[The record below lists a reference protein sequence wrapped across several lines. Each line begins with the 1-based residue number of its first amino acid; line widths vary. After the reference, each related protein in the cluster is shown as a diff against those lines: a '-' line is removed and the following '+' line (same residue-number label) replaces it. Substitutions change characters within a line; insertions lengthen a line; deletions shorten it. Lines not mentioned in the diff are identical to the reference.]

1 MKGYQ
6 SFSMIDFLEWIK
18 QPVVDEI
25 CGIGRVIWLTG
36 STYQPLLV
44 QRILLLFKK
53 QGFIVYHS
61 QSEQEIDSCLHTVS
75 FVEQRVFYWMSD
87 ITGYEAARRDL
98 LLKRAY
104 GYQGVP
110 WIGFFS
116 SEPPEKKGFSGISVQ
131 FDDRLDQEQCCRL
144 WQALWISDEAMPG
157 WVGKLVAEIFL
168 SRTTLATHEALIL
181 LDYATILQE
190 KTSDLLR
197 PWLNDLINTDAS
209 LYTLASHFFAKNNV
223 AFFAAWNSLKDQYVE
238 QFWTTFWSEQLFRA
252 YWFVYY
258 QSPPQPVAAQKIS
271 VRLPF
276 TFLKKDYKKYS
287 LLELQRAHDDLYRI
301 EWSLKNGSTLG
312 IERLLLKFLVG
323 RYQKENN

>member
-116 SEPPEKKGFSGISVQ
+116 SSRQKKR
-131 FDDRLDQEQCCRL
+131 D
-144 WQALWISDEAMPG
+144 
-157 WVGKLVAEIFL
+157 
-168 SRTTLATHEALIL
+168 
-181 LDYATILQE
+181 
-190 KTSDLLR
+190 
-197 PWLNDLINTDAS
+197 
-209 LYTLASHFFAKNNV
+209 
-223 AFFAAWNSLKDQYVE
+223 
-238 QFWTTFWSEQLFRA
+238 
-252 YWFVYY
+252 
-258 QSPPQPVAAQKIS
+258 
-271 VRLPF
+271 
-276 TFLKKDYKKYS
+276 
-287 LLELQRAHDDLYRI
+287 
-301 EWSLKNGSTLG
+301 
-312 IERLLLKFLVG
+312 FLVLVSSLMIGLIRNNAVDCG
-323 RYQKENN
+323 RRCGLVMRLCQVGWEN